1 MKHTAAVMSLL
12 VLLWTAGSA
21 MAAARKRSGA
31 TSHKSAS
38 VQKKAVKS
46 VQKRTSATSRKTA
59 GSAKA
64 YTRARTT
71 ARTKSSRNRRAARSA
86 PARNYGQTT
95 PTPDRYREI
104 QQALIERGY
113 LKGEASG
120 KWDAESV
127 DAMRRFQQ
135 DQNIETSGQL
145 DSLSLIALGLGPRRT
160 AGAQA
165 RP

>member
-1 MKHTAAVMSLL
+1 MSLL

-21 MAAARKRSGA
+21 MAAARKRSGT
-31 TSHKSAS
+31 TSRKST
-38 VQKKAVKS
+38 S
-46 VQKRTSATSRKTA
+46 VQKRATKPPSKAKPYARSRTRA
-59 GSAKA
+59 GSKA
-64 YTRARTT
+64 AT
-71 ARTKSSRNRRAARSA
+71 RNRRAARSA
-86 PARNYGQTT
+86 PRNYGQTT